1 MSVPTQHEIKS
12 VGNLRFSY
20 KSVGKS
26 VGFLKKREKFMAD
39 ISIAY
44 ITAAIGSL
52 IMLVVYSIFIKK
64 KYTWFWV
71 LFASI
76 CVVNVGYFVLS
87 ISTTL
92 GEALLANRI
101 AYLGSVFL
109 PMSMLLIILNATK
122 LQHPK
127 WLWIPLVCIGVAVFF
142 VAASPGYSDIYYKS
156 ATLTTVN
163 GVSVLEKEYGPWH
176 KLYMFYLIGY
186 FATMIITAI
195 YATAKKKI
203 NSGIQAVMLL
213 GSVFINI
220 CVWLLEQFI
229 DVEFEFLAISYII
242 TELFLI
248 GVYVTIQETEKRIAQ
263 AREELL
269 TRTNEAYNDNTSCQ
283 FSQQVLDFY
292 IHGLTEL
299 TQTEKM
305 IYDLYID
312 GKSTQEVLVEM
323 NIKENT
329 LKYHNKNIYG
339 KLGVTS
345 RKELKN
351 IAKYI

>member
-1 MSVPTQHEIKS
+1 MV
-12 VGNLRFSY
+12 
-20 KSVGKS
+20 
-26 VGFLKKREKFMAD
+26 A
-39 ISIAY
+39 ISAIYIA
-44 ITAAIGSL
+44 AALCSL
-52 IMLVVYSIFIKK
+52 LMLVTYSKVIGQ
-64 KYTWFWV
+64 KYLWFFV

-109 PMSMLLIILNATK
+109 PVSMLLIILNATK
-122 LQHPK
+122 LKHPK
-127 WLWIPLVCIGVAVFF
+127 WLWMPLVCLGVAVFL

-156 ATLTTVN
+156 VTLIKVE
-163 GVSVLEKEYGPWH
+163 GVSVLDKEYGPWH
-176 KLYMFYLIGY
+176 KLYMFYLVGY

-203 NSGIQAVMLL
+203 DSGIQAIMLL
-213 GSVFINI
+213 GSVFVNI

-229 DVEFEFLAISYII
+229 DVEFEFLAVSYII

-248 GVYVTIQETEKRIAQ
+248 GVYVVIQETEKRIDA
-263 AREELL
+263 AREEFLL
-269 TRTNEAYNDNTSCQ
+269 KSGVEEVADGEKPE
-283 FSQQVLDFY
+283 FSQQTIELY
-292 IHGLTEL
+292 RQGLSEL
-299 TQTEKM
+299 TQTEKL
-305 IYDLYID
+305 IYDLYVD
-312 GKSTQEVLVEM
+312 GKSTKEVLEEM

-339 KLGVTS
+339 KLGVVS
-345 RKELKN
+345 RKQLKQ

>member
-1 MSVPTQHEIKS
+1 
-12 VGNLRFSY
+12 
-20 KSVGKS
+20 
-26 VGFLKKREKFMAD
+26 
-39 ISIAY
+39 
-44 ITAAIGSL
+44 
-52 IMLVVYSIFIKK
+52 
-64 KYTWFWV
+64 
-71 LFASI
+71 
-76 CVVNVGYFVLS
+76 
-87 ISTTL
+87 
-92 GEALLANRI
+92 
-101 AYLGSVFL
+101 
-109 PMSMLLIILNATK
+109 
-122 LQHPK
+122 
-127 WLWIPLVCIGVAVFF
+127 
-142 VAASPGYSDIYYKS
+142 
-156 ATLTTVN
+156 
-163 GVSVLEKEYGPWH
+163 
-176 KLYMFYLIGY
+176 
-186 FATMIITAI
+186 
-195 YATAKKKI
+195 
-203 NSGIQAVMLL
+203 MLL
-213 GSVFINI
+213 GSVFVNI

-269 TRTNEAYNDNTSCQ
+269 TRTNEADNDNTSCQ

-312 GKSTQEVLVEM
+312 GKSTQEVLAEM

-345 RKELKN
+345 RKELKH
-351 IAKYI
+351 IAKYIKKNNPVVIHGV